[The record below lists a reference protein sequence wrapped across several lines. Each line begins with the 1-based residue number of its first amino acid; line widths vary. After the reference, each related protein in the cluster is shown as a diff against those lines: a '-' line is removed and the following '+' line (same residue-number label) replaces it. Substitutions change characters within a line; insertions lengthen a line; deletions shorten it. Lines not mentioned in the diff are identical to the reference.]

1 MRRRLL
7 ALLVACSPL
16 LLSTP
21 AAACSA
27 GPFDLRATTRVVVL
41 GRVTDIALVRHDLQP
56 PAVKSSETWYRK
68 LVTMEVTR
76 VYKGAPPA
84 TLRFWDAGIAR
95 YEGPPGGQVV
105 NWGGGGDCSAITQDV
120 RGRFVGVALGAGENG
135 ELSSSILLGSVVLDG
150 PDDPRLS
157 PLLDRHGLR
166 LPGTSTR

>member
-1 MRRRLL
+1 MHRLL
-7 ALLVACSPL
+7 LATLIACSPL
-16 LLSTP
+16 LISTA

-27 GPFDLRATTRVVVL
+27 GPFDLRAATRVVVL
-41 GRVTDIALVRHDLQP
+41 GRVIEIALVRHDLQP
-56 PAVKSSETWYRK
+56 PAGKSSEVWYRK

-76 VYKGAPPA
+76 TYRGAPPA

-95 YEGPPGGQVV
+95 YEAAPGGQVV
-105 NWGGGGDCSAITQDV
+105 SWGGGGDCSAITEDI
-120 RGRFVGVALGAGENG
+120 RGRFLAVALGAGENG
-135 ELSSSILLGSVVLDG
+135 ELSSSILLGSVVVDG